1 MTIYNRQSFNEQ
13 SSIDCSPNRLWYWK
27 PSFNSDDINGLEIE
41 RKDLLKKLK
50 KINEYIY
57 EYIQNIATP

>member
-1 MTIYNRQSFNEQ
+1 MTIYNCQSFNEQ

-41 RKDLLKKLK
+41 RKDLLKKFK
-50 KINEYIY
+50 KINEYNKILPLH
-57 EYIQNIATP
+57 N